1 MLKCFIAKSL
11 LRPRES
17 IMENILTKLEEVL
30 KLEKEYIDENGKV
43 IRDKVQSDALNLNTN
58 LLQILINDDYLY
70 KYFFVDVNGVKVF
83 DKVKF
88 SWVLSNREFLPNSF
102 TRFKNRIGLIDSN
115 GSFISSKNDVVIN
128 FPHKDCFLEG
138 GQTKEDQKRKE
149 VLLNETLNKN
159 DIDVLL
165 EPKVITNYKIYH
177 SSNNN
182 LLSNSKAQEKP
193 QNFLIKGNN
202 LVALYSLLPMYKG
215 KIKLIYIDPPF
226 NTGNDGFGYNDSFT
240 HSTWLTFMKNR
251 LEVAKQLLSEDGSI
265 FVQCDENEN
274 AYLRILMDEIFGRE
288 NLMNE
293 IIWRYRT
300 YIGQVK
306 EYFPKKHDT
315 IFWYK
320 KNFRPQFNLI
330 YEENLE
336 ETVDY
341 KRWEKYIVDGNK
353 IKYGNH
359 PSTDSRFTAYL
370 NRFIKQNGVPKVGE
384 VIYEVRG
391 YVIDDVWDDI
401 IALDPKNISER
412 TKFTGGQKP
421 EALLQRIISSVTREG
436 DIVLDYHLGSGTT
449 AAVAHKMNRRYIGIE
464 QMDYF
469 DSITIPRMINVLNGD
484 KGGISKSENWTGGG
498 SFATFELKKLNYTLL
513 DDIQNATDKS
523 IDMIFDMVIKSPFL
537 IYKVKIGEII
547 QNKTTFNE
555 LDLVDKKRFLI
566 EILDKNMLYVNYSE
580 IDDENM
586 KVTPEEKINT
596 KKFYGDC

>member
-1 MLKCFIAKSL
+1 MI
-11 LRPRES
+11 
-17 IMENILTKLEEVL
+17 NILTKLEDLL
-30 KLEKEYIDENGKV
+30 KSSKEYIDENGKV
-43 IRDKVQSDALNLNTN
+43 IRDKVQSDALNLNHG
-58 LLQILINDDYLY
+58 LLQLLLNDDYIS
-70 KYFFVDVNGVKVF
+70 KYFFVDINGVKVF

-102 TRFKNRIGLIDSN
+102 TRFKNRIGLIDAS
-115 GSFISSKNDVVIN
+115 GSFISSKNDVVIS
-128 FPHKDCFLEG
+128 FPHKDCYLEG

-165 EPKVITNYKIYH
+165 EPKVITNFKIFR
-177 SSNNN
+177 SSNKDFT
-182 LLSNSKAQEKP
+182 SKNKNQKEP

-202 LVALYSLLPMYKG
+202 LVALFSLLPKYKG

-226 NTGNDGFGYNDSFT
+226 NTGNDGFGYNDNFN
-240 HSTWLTFMKNR
+240 HSSWLTFMKNR
-251 LEVAKQLLSEDGSI
+251 LEVAKELLTEDGSV

-274 AYLRILMDEIFGRE
+274 AYLRILMDEIFGRD

-320 KNFRPQFNLI
+320 KNFRPEFNLI

-336 ETVDY
+336 DTVDY

-370 NRFIKQNGVPKVGE
+370 NRFIKQNGVPQDGE

-401 IALDPKNISER
+401 IALDPKNITER

-421 EALLQRIISSVTREG
+421 EALLQRIISSVTKEG

-469 DSITIPRMINVLNGD
+469 DTITIPRMISVLNGD
-484 KGGISKSENWTGGG
+484 QGGISKSEKWTGGG
-498 SFATFELKKLNYTLL
+498 SFATFELKKLNHALL
-513 DDIQNATDKS
+513 DNIENATDES
-523 IDMIFDMVIKSPFL
+523 IDLIFNSVIKSPFL
-537 IYKVKIGEII
+537 IYKVKIEDII
-547 QNKTTFNE
+547 QNKFTFDGLNLE
-555 LDLVDKKRFLI
+555 DKKRFLF
-566 EILDKNMLYVNYSE
+566 EILDKNMLYVNYSD

-586 KVTPEEKINT
+586 NVTLEEKTNT
-596 KKFYGDC
+596 KKFYGDI